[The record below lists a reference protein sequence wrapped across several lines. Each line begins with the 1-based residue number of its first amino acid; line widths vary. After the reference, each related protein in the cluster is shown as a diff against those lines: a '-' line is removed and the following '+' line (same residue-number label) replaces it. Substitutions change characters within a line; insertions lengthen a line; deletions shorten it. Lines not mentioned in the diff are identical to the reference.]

1 MSSICV
7 HRTLRP
13 RISPRRIT
21 VASLSTLGVVGM
33 SKFDLLLMKAML
45 EDADEISD
53 KVRDIKGSNCILYV
67 GTIYLENEN
76 GDPVARIYADD
87 EGTYQY
93 EECDH
98 DGR

>member
-1 MSSICV
+1 M
-7 HRTLRP
+7 
-13 RISPRRIT
+13 
-21 VASLSTLGVVGM
+21 LGVVGM
-33 SKFDLLLMKAML
+33 SKFDLVLMRNML

-53 KVRDIKGSNCILYV
+53 KVRDIKGSNGILYI

-76 GDPVARIYADD
+76 GDPVARIFEND